1 MKKEIEKKIIQLR
14 EELQMYNYHYY
25 VLDESL
31 ISDFEFDM
39 KMKDLQKLE
48 EKYPEFYD
56 KNSPTLRVG
65 GVITDKFD
73 TARHEFRMYSLDN
86 VYSLKELADWEKRLY
101 KILGKDTKIEY
112 VCELKYDGASISIT
126 YENGTLQRAVTR
138 GDGFQGDD
146 VTLNIKTIRSVPLKL
161 KGDYPSKFHVQ
172 GEVILP
178 FAGFQKMNKE
188 KAAKGEPPYANPRNT
203 ASGSLKLQD
212 SHEVAKRHLE
222 CLIYSLKGNNL
233 SIDTQFNALQKTHQW
248 GFKVPDI
255 YQKFQNIL
263 AVYRFIEA
271 WDAKRFQL
279 PYETDGVVIKV
290 NDLDQQ
296 QELGYTSKSPRWAV
310 AYKFKT
316 EQVETVL
323 ESVSYQVGRTG
334 AIIPVANLKAV
345 KIAGTTVRRASL
357 HNADIMD
364 QLDIRKKDFV
374 YVEKGGEIIPKIV
387 GVNLKK
393 RPKNSLKL
401 TYLKYCPECGTELI
415 RKEGEAAHYCPN
427 ETGCPPQIVGRI
439 EHFVSRKAMNIEGL
453 GGETIELLYKNKLVN
468 NVVDLYE
475 LAPEQLIPLERMA
488 EKSANN
494 IVNAIAESKKTPF
507 EKVLYALG
515 IRFVGETVAKKLARY
530 FKNIESLSTATKKEL
545 TEVEDIGIRI
555 AESLIEYFKKET
567 NQILLNRLKHYGLN
581 FEVQESNLP
590 DKENSILAGKTFLFT
605 GKLSLFTRSE
615 AQKIVEQHGGKNIS
629 SVTKNLNYLVVGE
642 KAGSKLAKA
651 EKLGTINVITEQA
664 FSNLINEKKP
674 L

>member
-14 EELQMYNYHYY
+14 EELQTYNYHYY

-65 GVITDKFD
+65 GGITDKFD
-73 TARHEFRMYSLDN
+73 TAQHEFRMYSLDN

-101 KILGKDTKIEY
+101 KILGEETKIEY

-126 YENGTLQRAVTR
+126 YENGELQQAVTR

-212 SHEVAKRHLE
+212 SHEVAQRPLA
-222 CLIYSLKGNNL
+222 CLIYSLKGNHLN
-233 SIDTQFNALQKTHQW
+233 IDTQFNALKKTHQW

-255 YQKFQNIL
+255 YQKFQDIS
-263 AVYRFIEA
+263 AVYRFIED
-271 WDAKRFQL
+271 WDTRRFEL

-290 NDLDQQ
+290 NNFDQQ

-316 EQVETVL
+316 EQAETVL

-357 HNADIMD
+357 HNADIIEK
-364 QLDIRKKDFV
+364 LDVREKDFV

-401 TYLKYCPECGTELI
+401 IYLTHCPKCGTKLI
-415 RKEGEAAHYCPN
+415 RKKEEAAHYCPN
-427 ETGCPPQIVGRI
+427 ETGCPPCG
-439 EHFVSRKAMNIEGL
+439 
-453 GGETIELLYKNKLVN
+453 
-468 NVVDLYE
+468 
-475 LAPEQLIPLERMA
+475 
-488 EKSANN
+488 
-494 IVNAIAESKKTPF
+494 
-507 EKVLYALG
+507 
-515 IRFVGETVAKKLARY
+515 RFV
-530 FKNIESLSTATKKEL
+530 
-545 TEVEDIGIRI
+545 
-555 AESLIEYFKKET
+555 
-567 NQILLNRLKHYGLN
+567 
-581 FEVQESNLP
+581 
-590 DKENSILAGKTFLFT
+590 
-605 GKLSLFTRSE
+605 
-615 AQKIVEQHGGKNIS
+615 
-629 SVTKNLNYLVVGE
+629 
-642 KAGSKLAKA
+642 
-651 EKLGTINVITEQA
+651 
-664 FSNLINEKKP
+664 
-674 L
+674 

>member
-65 GVITDKFD
+65 GGITDKFD

-427 ETGCPPQIVGRI
+427 ETGCPPQILGRI